1 MTESENTKMDIA
13 IGICAYNESQN
24 IERCIRSIYEQDTR
38 NVNVKEVLVVSSGS
52 TDGTDDIV
60 RGLMDEYLTNAG
72 NAILRR
78 RTTMRIY
85 KTKNYDEMSR
95 KAANIISALG

>member
-60 RGLMDEYLTNAG
+60 RGRLTTSYA
-72 NAILRR
+72 
-78 RTTMRIY
+78 
-85 KTKNYDEMSR
+85 D
-95 KAANIISALG
+95 

>member
-38 NVNVKEVLVVSSGS
+38 NVNVKETTSLFCPRKNAKARTPPSTATWTTRPATSSRC
-52 TDGTDDIV
+52 T
-60 RGLMDEYLTNAG
+60 M
-72 NAILRR
+72 
-78 RTTMRIY
+78 RTTF
-85 KTKNYDEMSR
+85 S
-95 KAANIISALG
+95 